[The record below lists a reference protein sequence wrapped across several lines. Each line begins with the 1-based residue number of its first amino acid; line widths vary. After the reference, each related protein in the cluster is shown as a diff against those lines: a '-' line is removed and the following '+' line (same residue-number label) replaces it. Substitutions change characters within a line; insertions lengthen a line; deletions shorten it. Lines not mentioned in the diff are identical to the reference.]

1 MVNENNVNTFNLLFL
16 SFACVSILTGCPGPG
31 DIMRFDETAK
41 VSSRGRDVCINID
54 NAQDYQPV
62 DIGINL
68 RGIPPKEKKFDF
80 SSGLRISAGELCIP
94 PSYYSFENGNKY
106 IVEFVLHATSGD
118 KDPRSFVVGV
128 GVNNNHVYNFPL
140 SEREFARPY
149 GSIQVPE

>member
-1 MVNENNVNTFNLLFL
+1 MVSENNVNTFNLLFL

-94 PSYYSFENGNKY
+94 PSYYNFENGNKY

>member
-1 MVNENNVNTFNLLFL
+1 MVSENNVNTFNLLFL

-41 VSSRGRDVCINID
+41 VSSRGWDVCINID

-80 SSGLRISAGELCIP
+80 SSGFRISAGELCIP
-94 PSYYSFENGNKY
+94 PSY
-106 IVEFVLHATSGD
+106 
-118 KDPRSFVVGV
+118 
-128 GVNNNHVYNFPL
+128 
-140 SEREFARPY
+140 
-149 GSIQVPE
+149 